1 MDMLA
6 SFAKVNLWSVL
17 LAGISY
23 LILGML
29 WYSPLLFGKQWMEL
43 NGFTDKDLKTNKP
56 MWVITLLSFL
66 SAAIASFVIS
76 MVLGPNSNAPFG
88 AIIGAC
94 IAVFWISMSKLTDVL
109 FENKPVKLFLLHAGF
124 DIVAFMIMGAIVAY
138 WR

>member
-6 SFAKVNLWSVL
+6 TMAKVNIWSVL

-23 LILGML
+23 LVLGAL
-29 WYSPLLFGKQWMEL
+29 WYSPILFGKPWMAL
-43 NGFTDKDLKTNKP
+43 NNFTDSDLKTNKP
-56 MWVITLLSFL
+56 MWLITLLTFFSGL
-66 SAAIASFVIS
+66 AASFVIS

-94 IAVFWISMSKLTDVL
+94 IAFFWITLSKLNSVL
-109 FENKPVKLFLLHAGF
+109 FENQPVKLFLIHAGF
-124 DIVAFMIMGAIVAY
+124 DLTAYMIMGAIVAY

>member
-6 SFAKVNLWSVL
+6 TMAKVNIWSVI

-23 LILGML
+23 LILGAL
-29 WYSPLLFGKQWMEL
+29 WYSPLLFGKQWMAL
-43 NGFTDKDLKTNKP
+43 NKFIDSDLKTNKP
-56 MWVITLLSFL
+56 MWVITVLTLLSGC
-66 SAAIASFVIS
+66 AASFVIS

-94 IAVFWISMSKLTDVL
+94 IAFFWITLSKLNSVL
-109 FENKPVKLFLLHAGF
+109 FENQPVKLFLLHAGF
-124 DIVAFMIMGAIVAY
+124 DLTAFILMGAIVAY